1 MEKTTDPVVIDLGK
15 QKKRDINDLKNGC
28 GPLMTEV
35 HAAVDGARGKLAD
48 GDKNKP
54 VVPVVVI
61 YRKKRRRGGR
71 GGSSLLS
78 PLNPFGMFRY

>member
-1 MEKTTDPVVIDLGK
+1 MEKTTDPVVVDLGK
-15 QKKRDINDLKNGC
+15 QKKRDINDLKSGC

-35 HAAVDGARGKLAD
+35 DAAVDRARGKLSD
-48 GDKNKP
+48 TDKNKP

-61 YRKKRRRGGR
+61 YRKKGRRRGG
-71 GGSSLLS
+71 GGSSLLN

>member
-1 MEKTTDPVVIDLGK
+1 MDKTNVPVVIDLGK

-28 GPLMTEV
+28 GSLMTEV
-35 HAAVDGARGKLAD
+35 DAAVAGARGKLSD
-48 GDKNKP
+48 TDKNKA

-61 YRKKRRRGGR
+61 YRKKKKRRGGR
-71 GGSSLLS
+71 SSLLS

>member
-1 MEKTTDPVVIDLGK
+1 MEKKNVPVVIDLGK

-35 HAAVDGARGKLAD
+35 DAAVEGARGKLAD
-48 GDKNKP
+48 GDKTKP

-61 YRKKRRRGGR
+61 YRKKRKRRG

>member
-1 MEKTTDPVVIDLGK
+1 MDKTSDPVVVDLGK

-35 HAAVDGARGKLAD
+35 NTAVEGARGKLAD

-61 YRKKRRRGGR
+61 YRKKRKRGRGR

-78 PLNPFGMFRY
+78 PLNPFGMFR

>member
-1 MEKTTDPVVIDLGK
+1 MEKTTDPVVVDLGK

-35 HAAVDGARGKLAD
+35 DAAVERARGKLSD
-48 GDKNKP
+48 GDKNRP

-61 YRKKRRRGGR
+61 YRKKGKRRG